1 VGLLDRLRRRRPEQ
15 VSSKAPPPMPAAR
28 PQPREW
34 RPVKAPI
41 RYEGSNFRMV
51 EGLDDVKAALD
62 LALRKQHETRVSG
75 EDRRLHI
82 LLAGPPG
89 VSKSLLLLEAEKE
102 IPQERRV
109 FVLGSQVSKAGL
121 RNRLLSSPSSIDF
134 VLIDE
139 LDKMGREDY
148 DVLLS
153 MMESGRISVLKAGL
167 SADARVLATVLAT
180 ANYLERIPVELLDRF
195 LILYVESYDS
205 QDFVRVATRL
215 LRERGAMPPE
225 EASAL
230 AAVLWNSGFRSVRD
244 VVRVA
249 NAARGDPGKAYQ
261 LIEIMRARS
270 PPSELV
276 RSRGWR
282 PRR

>member
-1 VGLLDRLRRRRPEQ
+1 MGLLDRLRRQRLKQTPPSAHTPPPQSKEWKPL
-15 VSSKAPPPMPAAR
+15 KAP
-28 PQPREW
+28 
-34 RPVKAPI
+34 V

-51 EGLDDVKAALD
+51 EGLDDVKVALE
-62 LALRKQHETRVSG
+62 LAMRKQHETRVSG
-75 EDRRLHI
+75 EDRRLHT
-82 LLAGPPG
+82 LLVGPPG

-102 IPQERRV
+102 IPQDRRI

-121 RNRLLSSPSSIDF
+121 RNRLLASPSSIDF

-139 LDKMGREDY
+139 LDKMGKEDY

-153 MMESGRISVLKAGL
+153 IMESGRISVLKAGL
-167 SADARVLATVLAT
+167 AADARVMATVLAT

-215 LRERGAMPPE
+215 LRERGVMSPE
-225 EASAL
+225 EASTL
-230 AAVLWNSGFRSVRD
+230 ATILWNSGFRSIRD
-244 VVRVA
+244 VVRIA

>member
-1 VGLLDRLRRRRPEQ
+1 MGLLDRLRRRRPEQ

-62 LALRKQHETRVSG
+62 LAMRKQHETRVTG
-75 EDRRLHI
+75 EDRRLHV

-153 MMESGRISVLKAGL
+153 MMESGRISVLKAGMA
-167 SADARVLATVLAT
+167 ADARVLATVLAT

-230 AAVLWNSGFRSVRD
+230 AAVLWNSGFRSIRD

-249 NAARGDPGKAYQ
+249 NAARGEPEKAYQ

>member
-1 VGLLDRLRRRRPEQ
+1 MGLLDRLRRRRPEPE
-15 VSSKAPPPMPAAR
+15 APPPAPAPR
-28 PQPREW
+28 PHPREW
-34 RPVKAPI
+34 RPLKAPI

-62 LALRKQHETRVSG
+62 LAMRKQHETRVSG

-102 IPQERRV
+102 IPQDRRI

-153 MMESGRISVLKAGL
+153 VMESGRISVLKAGL

-215 LRERGAMPPE
+215 FRERGSLPPS

-230 AAVLWNSGFRSVRD
+230 AATLWDSGFRSIRD

-249 NAARGDPGKAYQ
+249 NAARGDPEKAYQ

>member
-1 VGLLDRLRRRRPEQ
+1 
-15 VSSKAPPPMPAAR
+15 MPAAR

-62 LALRKQHETRVSG
+62 LAMRKQHETRVSG

-153 MMESGRISVLKAGL
+153 MMESGRISVLKAGMA
-167 SADARVLATVLAT
+167 ADARVLATVLAT

-230 AAVLWNSGFRSVRD
+230 AAVLWNSGFRSIRD

>member
-1 VGLLDRLRRRRPEQ
+1 VGLLDRLRRRRPER
-15 VSSKAPPPMPAAR
+15 KAPPPAPAPR
-28 PQPREW
+28 LQPREW
-34 RPVKAPI
+34 RPLKAPI

-62 LALRKQHETRVSG
+62 LAMRKQHETRVSG

-89 VSKSLLLLEAEKE
+89 VSKSLLLMEAEKE
-102 IPQERRV
+102 IPRERRV

-121 RNRLLSSPSSIDF
+121 RNRLLSSPATIDF

-153 MMESGRISVLKAGL
+153 VMETGRISVLKAGL

-215 LRERGAMPPE
+215 LRERGSLPPG

-230 AAVLWNSGFRSVRD
+230 AATLWDSGFRSIRD

-249 NAARGDPGKAYQ
+249 NAARGDPEKAYQ

>member
-1 VGLLDRLRRRRPEQ
+1 MGLLDRLRRRRPEQ
-15 VSSKAPPPMPAAR
+15 FSSKAPPPMPAAR

-121 RNRLLSSPSSIDF
+121 RNRLLASPSSIDF

-153 MMESGRISVLKAGL
+153 VMESGRISVLKAGMA
-167 SADARVLATVLAT
+167 ADARVLATVLAT

-230 AAVLWNSGFRSVRD
+230 AAVLWNSGFRSMRD

>member
-1 VGLLDRLRRRRPEQ
+1 MGLLDAFRRRRRPE
-15 VSSKAPPPMPAAR
+15 PPAAAPRQAPTAGPR
-28 PQPREW
+28 PMEW
-34 RPVKAPI
+34 RPARAPL
-41 RYEGSNFRMV
+41 RYEGGNFRMV

-62 LALRKQHETRVSG
+62 LAMRKQGETRVSG

-89 VSKSLLLLEAEKE
+89 VSKSLLLMEAEKE
-102 IPQERRV
+102 IPQDRRI
-109 FVLGSQVSKAGL
+109 FVLGSQASKAGL
-121 RNRLLSSPSSIDF
+121 RNRLLASPSSIDF

-153 MMESGRISVLKAGL
+153 LMETGRVSVLKARL
-167 SADARVLATVLAT
+167 SADVRVLATVLAT
-180 ANYLERIPVELLDRF
+180 ANYLEKIPVELLDRF
-195 LILYVESYDS
+195 LVLYVDSYDS
-205 QDFVRVATRL
+205 QDFVRIAARL
-215 LRERGAMPPE
+215 LRERGRIPPG

-230 AAVLWNSGFRSVRD
+230 AAILWNSGFRSIRD

-249 NAARGDPGKAYQ
+249 NAAGGDPDKAYQ
-261 LIEIMRARS
+261 LIEIMRART
-270 PPSELV
+270 PPSELL

>member
-1 VGLLDRLRRRRPEQ
+1 
-15 VSSKAPPPMPAAR
+15 
-28 PQPREW
+28 
-34 RPVKAPI
+34 
-41 RYEGSNFRMV
+41 MV

-62 LALRKQHETRVSG
+62 LAMRKQHETRVSG

-89 VSKSLLLLEAEKE
+89 VSKSLLLMEAEKE
-102 IPQERRV
+102 IPRERRV

-121 RNRLLSSPSSIDF
+121 RNRLLSSPTM
-134 VLIDE
+134 IDE

-153 MMESGRISVLKAGL
+153 VMETGRISVLKAGL

-215 LRERGAMPPE
+215 LRERGSLPPG

-230 AAVLWNSGFRSVRD
+230 AATLWDSGFRSIRD

-249 NAARGDPGKAYQ
+249 NAARGDPEKAYQ

>member
-1 VGLLDRLRRRRPEQ
+1 MGLLDRLRRRRPEPE
-15 VSSKAPPPMPAAR
+15 APPPAPAPR
-28 PQPREW
+28 LQPREW
-34 RPVKAPI
+34 RPLKAPI

-62 LALRKQHETRVSG
+62 LAMRKQHETRVSG

-89 VSKSLLLLEAEKE
+89 VSKSLLLMEAEKE
-102 IPQERRV
+102 IPRERRV

-121 RNRLLSSPSSIDF
+121 RNRLLSSPATIDF

-153 MMESGRISVLKAGL
+153 VMETGRISVLKAGL

-215 LRERGAMPPE
+215 LRERGSLPPS

-230 AAVLWNSGFRSVRD
+230 AATLWDSGFRSIRD

-249 NAARGDPGKAYQ
+249 NAARGDPEKAYQ